1 MHGMLRVLAVLTVP
15 ALLATSTALLMPLPP
30 LTVVAAGG
38 PQAPVVA
45 VAAMVDLRVPA
56 ARTAVVIG
64 IDAGPTVAENYAR
77 VAAVH
82 DAIHAAAPEAQIT
95 GQAFAT
101 NNDLATA
108 AGLRSIG
115 PRQIG
120 GRVVAVFAGDT
131 SRARRLVGDAIRS
144 FAYARFDG
152 IENEPPD
159 CAAAQAAAEAKV
171 HAAGRTL
178 AAAAASALGW
188 DLGRETGSSDRRA
201 TDRSPDASRYCR
213 RGDPLTAIPLGGGAI
228 PDDRSTLS
236 AGSALAFRAHGE
248 RSPAPAARVAAD
260 VDSEPGY
267 PRPFPADAEIV
278 VPQRAVTFVGAATAP
293 IAYTGDLVTYES
305 RSSDD
310 ALRDRVRA
318 LGLTDV
324 RTLATGTGESVLA
337 VRVPRDGAVKADA
350 VVRLMRAAAG
360 NSANEVASS
369 PYANC
374 DRRDPE
380 LVAAAVRDARRRA
393 KVVAGALHLDLA
405 PPSAVLVTQPVS
417 LAGCRPADATLHR
430 DTTPAVS
437 LVSGAPERFMRQT
450 VVVAVTFPTRPVTSL
465 PGSAATPP
473 AAENERNGPRP
484 DDLTPPVRPARG
496 VEQAQTT
503 AVRTLA
509 ARRID
514 LDVSDGPDAAN
525 DFRAVDPAAVERAVA
540 PWIAGVPSTRTRVT
554 VQPISWKPEHRGDVT
569 IGFRLDGVPPGFTE
583 QTRITETV
591 TGLGALGY
599 PTVQYV
605 ARAAGCRAASDGAT
619 IEAVRSALAGAPPSA
634 IVVGPAVVRQGG
646 CGNGAGIRSYAWWNH
661 GVDATARI
669 EVTARVFR

>member
-1 MHGMLRVLAVLTVP
+1 MLRVLAVLAVP
-15 ALLATSTALLMPLPP
+15 ALLATTTALVRPPPP
-30 LTVVAAGG
+30 LTLVAAGG
-38 PQAPVVA
+38 PRAPVVA
-45 VAAMVDLRVPA
+45 VAAMADLRVPA
-56 ARTAVVIG
+56 ARTAVVIR

-82 DAIHAAAPEAQIT
+82 DAIHAATPEAEIA

-108 AGLRSIG
+108 AGLRPIG
-115 PRQIG
+115 PTQIG

-131 SRARRLVGDAIRS
+131 SRARRLVGDAIRG
-144 FAYARFDG
+144 FPFARFDS
-152 IENEPPD
+152 IENEPAD
-159 CAAAQAAAEAKV
+159 CAAAQAAAAAKA

-178 AAAAASALGW
+178 AAAAAVALGW
-188 DLGRETGSSDRRA
+188 ELGRETASDDHRA
-201 TDRSPDASRYCR
+201 ADRSPDASGYCR
-213 RGDPLTAIPLGGGAI
+213 RGEPLTAIPLGGGAI

-236 AGSALAFRAHGE
+236 AGLALAFRAHGE
-248 RSPAPAARVAAD
+248 RSPGPAARVAAD
-260 VDSEPGY
+260 IDSEPGY
-267 PRPFPADAEIV
+267 PRPFTADAELV

-293 IAYTGDLVTYES
+293 IAYAGDLVTYAS

-310 ALRDRVRA
+310 ALRDRVQA

-324 RTLATGTGESVLA
+324 RTLATGSGESVLA

-369 PYANC
+369 PYADC

-380 LVAAAVRDARRRA
+380 LVAAAVRDAQRRA
-393 KVVAGALHLDLA
+393 TVVAGALHLVLA
-405 PPSAVLVTQPVS
+405 ASSGVLVTQPVS
-417 LAGCRPADATLHR
+417 LSGCRPADAALHR

-437 LVSGAPERFMRQT
+437 VVNGAPERFMQQT

-465 PGSAATPP
+465 PGAAATTPP

-503 AVRTLA
+503 AVRTIA

-525 DFRAVDPAAVERAVA
+525 DFRPVDPAAVERAVA

-554 VQPISWKPEHRGDVT
+554 VQPVSWKPEHRADVT
-569 IGFRLDGVPPGFTE
+569 ISFRLDGVPPGFTE
-583 QTRITETV
+583 QSRITDTV
-591 TGLGALGY
+591 TRLGALGY

-605 ARAAGCRAASDGAT
+605 ARAAGCRAASDAAT
-619 IEAVRSALAGAPPSA
+619 IEAVRSALAGAPASA

-661 GVDATARI
+661 GVDPTVRI